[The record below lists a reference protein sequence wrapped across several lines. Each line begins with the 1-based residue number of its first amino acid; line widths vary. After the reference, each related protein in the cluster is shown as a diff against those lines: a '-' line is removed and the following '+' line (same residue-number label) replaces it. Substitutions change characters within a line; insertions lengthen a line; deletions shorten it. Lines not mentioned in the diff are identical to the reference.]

1 MRKAVRCRIRLR
13 RANSRAKGMPNF
25 KTSCV
30 SEQYL
35 ASCPVR
41 TNCAPLVLDLFEG
54 RASPLSGVAESL
66 FKMQLFR

>member
-1 MRKAVRCRIRLR
+1 
-13 RANSRAKGMPNF
+13 MPNF